1 MVLALLNKSNLIF
14 KILFNILGMLLPWLS
29 CPSSSLAVSSWIKS
43 DPVEDYNSTRALY
56 HQLFRLRYVGVR
68 LQRQS

>member
-1 MVLALLNKSNLIF
+1 
-14 KILFNILGMLLPWLS
+14 MLLPWLS